1 MTFLSS
7 FVLLVLLENSVV
19 DILDLLVTLSINDFF
34 YFLTK
39 IK

>member
-19 DILDLLVTLSINDFF
+19 DILDLLVTLSKNDLS

-39 IK
+39 IR